1 LLLPPDFG
9 FDPFTAGFGA
19 AGLPALVVEGVAG
32 VVALLDVD
40 SDPDDGA
47 AATAP
52 VDAVDGALSA
62 APAEPSEEDD
72 ELSEDDDPAP
82 TFARS
87 RLSLR

>member
-1 LLLPPDFG
+1 MLLPPDFG
-9 FDPFTAGFGA
+9 FDPFAGGFRA

-32 VVALLDVD
+32 VVALLDVE

-47 AATAP
+47 AAAAP
-52 VDAVDGALSA
+52 VDAVDGELSA
-62 APAEPSEEDD
+62 APAEPSEDDD
-72 ELSEDDDPAP
+72 ELSADADPTP